1 MDSSLIQAS
10 LLLMGVALVGALL
23 PLLGSWSDKHLHV
36 LLSVAAGVFLG
47 TLFLELL
54 PELSAGHEGGG
65 AHDHADPH
73 GDSGSR
79 LPWAAALLG
88 MLLLFFME
96 HIWLRER
103 VADKGGHLV
112 VWLGTFVGLTVHSFV
127 VGLGLS
133 TLADRPEA
141 MQPLIVAIAIHK
153 SAEGFSLATVIRLA
167 ELRTSRAWTFIGI
180 FSIAS
185 PAGLILGST
194 LQGLSGNASSWSS
207 ILEGLAAGTFL
218 YVAAYNLLPEVFHG
232 REQRAARVLGLL
244 GGLGVFALTIYW
256 TH

>member
-10 LLLMGVALVGALL
+10 LLLVGVALLGALL

-47 TLFLELL
+47 ALFLELL
-54 PELSAGHEGGG
+54 PELAGSHAGHGQG
-65 AHDHADPH
+65 DHA
-73 GDSGSR
+73 GTAGR

-88 MLLLFFME
+88 MLLLFFLE

-133 TLADRPEA
+133 TLADRPES
-141 MQPLIVAIAIHK
+141 MQPLILAIAIHK
-153 SAEGFSLATVIRLA
+153 TAEGFSLATVIRLA
-167 ELRTSRAWTFIGI
+167 ELRITRAWTFIGI

-185 PAGLILGST
+185 PLGLAVGSRLHGVGGDT
-194 LQGLSGNASSWSS
+194 SSWAS

-232 REQRAARVLGLL
+232 REQRGARVFGLL